1 MRYFRAYP
9 WAFQLV
15 LFLLMMFTFLSGSQ
29 AIVLSVLTKMTGYTL
44 VQLAAIGPGSPATMV
59 NVAIWVQG
67 ILNLTIF
74 FLPGYLFAYLSTPRP
89 LEFLGLRR
97 PGKNVQSLLVV
108 LIMIGATPVF
118 QMIEGLIGK
127 IDFGAAVKAQ
137 QEANDNMMTAFL
149 NISSFGSFI
158 KVFVIMAIVPALG
171 EEIFFRGVMMRFV
184 RQRSRSMVLP
194 VIFTATLFSLSH
206 TNIYGYLSIFLAGV
220 LLAVIYNLTG
230 SLWCSILAHMSFN
243 GLQVILMYASARNAD
258 VKTFMEQSSVP
269 YLLVVAGAALF
280 GVSFYLLLKNST
292 PLPANWS
299 DNFTPEERIKDNWD
313 LMSKKEE
320 E

>member
-1 MRYFRAYP
+1 MRYLRAYP

-15 LFLLMMFTFLSGSQ
+15 LFLLMMFTFLSGSRV
-29 AIVLSVLTKMTGYTL
+29 IVLSVLTKMTGYTL
-44 VQLAAIGPGSPATMV
+44 EQLAAIGPGSPAAMV

-67 ILNLTIF
+67 ILNLAIF
-74 FLPGYLFAYLSTPRP
+74 FLPAYVFAYLSTPRP
-89 LEFLGLRR
+89 LEFLGLRK
-97 PGKNVQSLLVV
+97 PGKSIQPLLVV

-118 QMIEGLIGK
+118 QMIEGLVGK
-127 IDFGAAVKAQ
+127 INFGAAVKAE

-171 EEIFFRGVMMRFV
+171 EEVFFRGVMMRFV

-243 GLQVILMYASARNAD
+243 GLQVVLMYASARNVA
-258 VKTFMEQSSVP
+258 VKTFMEQSTVP
-269 YLLVVAGAALF
+269 YLLVIGGAVLF
-280 GVSFYLLLKNST
+280 GVSFYLLLKNKT
-292 PLPANWS
+292 PLPGNWS
-299 DNFTPEERIKDNWD
+299 DNFTAEERIKDNWD